1 MKELMDYLSE
11 RSKDDISQK
20 ESAVALL
27 EILYFENINQ
37 ILHPLSR
44 SESYKKA
51 KDLVYLRSV
60 CISTDT
66 TVTLDMSRIKTDPIR
81 AKLEMLNL
89 RTSEP
94 LSEGQKQS
102 VMMKIVDPLN
112 YVVTA
117 VFLAD
122 IVQQARRSETL
133 RWLAVTTLTFLATLG
148 GLSWLFGKAAGM
160 Q

>member
-89 RTSEP
+89 RTCLLYTSRC
-94 LSEGQKQS
+94 
-102 VMMKIVDPLN
+102 V
-112 YVVTA
+112 
-117 VFLAD
+117 
-122 IVQQARRSETL
+122 
-133 RWLAVTTLTFLATLG
+133 
-148 GLSWLFGKAAGM
+148 
-160 Q
+160 